1 MRKFNIMYS
10 VTIHTAVCP
19 AEGQIFKQC
28 ISSCQ
33 YTCESF
39 GRQIQCSDDCTA
51 GCDCPDEL
59 VSFIEAHN
67 WDEN

>member
-1 MRKFNIMYS
+1 M
-10 VTIHTAVCP
+10 CP
-19 AEGQIFKQC
+19 AEGQIFKPC

-51 GCDCPDEL
+51 GCDCPDGL
-59 VSFIEAHN
+59 VSFTEAHN
-67 WDEN
+67 

>member
-10 VTIHTAVCP
+10 VTVHIAVCP
-19 AEGQIFKQC
+19 AEGQIFKPC

-51 GCDCPDEL
+51 GCDCLEGL
-59 VSFIEAHN
+59 VSN
-67 WDEN
+67 